1 MPREINL
8 PQWGMAMNDGTV
20 IKWLKS
26 QGEEVKKGDE
36 LVEIESTKVNAA
48 VQAPSDGTLGRIDV
62 QEGTLVPVGTVLGLI
77 LLDGEN
83 LSDIPAKTPEPKEE
97 KIEPNSTKPLNN
109 SQKKITA
116 SPRARNLSKK
126 LNVDL
131 SKVSGTGPSGRIT
144 EEDVKLFSE
153 NGASLENQVNSH
165 ESLVLE
171 EIIEPTT
178 IRGVIA
184 KRMSASSQNPQVTL
198 NSKACVDSL
207 INFQKKLIS
216 EWRREK
222 IRPQINDILVKI
234 VSNTLKE
241 HSKLNAHFEN
251 SEMKIWKNINLGVAM
266 AVSDGLVVPV
276 IKNSQEKDFL
286 EISKEIRIFSK
297 KLKDNKILPDEISG
311 SSFTIS
317 NLSSYNIEYFNPIIN
332 PPEVAILGVGKVSKE
347 VSFDEKGQPLLKSFI
362 FLSLTFD
369 HRVLDGVPA
378 SNFMD
383 TLIKNIESI

>member
-1 MPREINL
+1 MPKEINL

-48 VQAPSDGTLGRIDV
+48 VEAPSDGVLGRIDV
-62 QEGTLVPVGTVLGLI
+62 QEGTLVPVGTLLGLI
-77 LLDGEN
+77 LLDGEK
-83 LSDIPAKTPEPKEE
+83 LEDIPSKAEESKEE
-97 KIEPNSTKPLNN
+97 KIEPTATKTININ
-109 SQKKITA
+109 QKKITA
-116 SPRARNLSKK
+116 SPRARNLAKK
-126 LNVDL
+126 LNIDI
-131 SKVSGTGPSGRIT
+131 SKILGTGPSGRVT
-144 EEDVKLFSE
+144 EEDVKLFND
-153 NGASLENQVNSH
+153 NGNSGESKIKSH
-165 ESLVLE
+165 ESLVLG

-178 IRGVIA
+178 IREVIA
-184 KRMSASSQNPQVTL
+184 KRMSTSSQNPQVTL
-198 NSKACVDSL
+198 NSKACVDNL

-216 EWRREK
+216 EWRSEK
-222 IRPQINDILVKI
+222 IRPQINDILVKL

-241 HSKLNAHFEN
+241 HAKLNAHFEN
-251 SEMKIWKNINLGVAM
+251 NEMKIWKNINLGVAM
-266 AVSDGLVVPV
+266 AVSDGLIVPV
-276 IKNSQEKDFL
+276 IKDSQQKDFL
-286 EISKEIRIFSK
+286 EISKEIRTFSK
-297 KLKDNKILPDEISG
+297 KIKDNQILPDEITG

-332 PPEVAILGVGKVSKE
+332 PPEVAILGVGKVNKE
-347 VSFDEKGQPLLKSFI
+347 VSFDENEQPVLKNFI

-369 HRVLDGVPA
+369 HRALDGVPA